1 MRVGELS
8 EGGGSLRGWGSVGGW
23 AQQQAWLL
31 ADAWDLVGVGGRGFS
46 KVEDPRKT
54 HTGAQ
59 RSSGDPA
66 LSRLLALPAE
76 NLSLDSFSIKQIV
89 VKGTELP

>member
-1 MRVGELS
+1 MRVGGLS

-59 RSSGDPA
+59 RSAGGPSSFQAVGPT
-66 LSRLLALPAE
+66 SREP
-76 NLSLDSFSIKQIV
+76 F
-89 VKGTELP
+89 PRFFFH

>member
-1 MRVGELS
+1 MRVGGLS
-8 EGGGSLRGWGSVGGW
+8 EGGGSLGGWGSMGGW

-31 ADAWDLVGVGGRGFS
+31 TDAWDLVGVGGRGFS
-46 KVEDPRKT
+46 KVENARRT

-59 RSSGDPA
+59 RSAEDPA
-66 LSRLLALPAE
+66 LSRLLALLAE